1 MSTGEARRSQSAISF
16 NIVKKHGEISN
27 KRPDKR
33 LGGDIEDLT
42 PEILV
47 SQASTSTITDESDNT
62 NPNLLTARPP
72 RSNNTDALAIKL
84 NRLREKSA
92 RYNSHKDFLSR
103 CIQEKL
109 VHEGLELNL
118 EPKIGNY
125 DQEFIDN
132 WHSNLK
138 DFSRIL
144 LKQIV
149 AFCEKT
155 EEKTQTNIT
164 EIEVT
169 LKQQLKKDDYAEI
182 QSTVKV
188 NETATKQIFH
198 QRKFKKFNTLKY
210 KPKLTIKTTNFTE
223 GNELLEISPT
233 TGRPSYAEILKDA
246 KNSSVKTSKTSL
258 DNYKTNK
265 NIHGKL
271 RSLSPTIQTR
281 KQGNIPLRNNS
292 NTNMAKDDKYQQEI
306 NELKEEIKC

>member
-16 NIVKKHGEISN
+16 NIVKKHGKISN
-27 KRPDKR
+27 KRPGKR

-42 PEILV
+42 IEILV

-62 NPNLLTARPP
+62 NPYLLTARPP
-72 RSNNTDALAIKL
+72 RSNNNDALAIKL

-109 VHEGLELNL
+109 VREGLELSL

-138 DFSRIL
+138 DFSCIL

-149 AFCEKT
+149 EFCEKT
-155 EEKTQTNIT
+155 EEKTQTSIT
-164 EIEVT
+164 EVEVT

-188 NETATKQIFH
+188 NETAAKQILY

-210 KPKLTIKTTNFTE
+210 KPKLTVKTTNFTE
-223 GNELLEISPT
+223 GNEYQQLLEDLPM
-233 TGRPSYAEILKDA
+233 P
-246 KNSSVKTSKTSL
+246 
-258 DNYKTNK
+258 
-265 NIHGKL
+265 
-271 RSLSPTIQTR
+271 
-281 KQGNIPLRNNS
+281 
-292 NTNMAKDDKYQQEI
+292 KY
-306 NELKEEIKC
+306 